1 MKKTLY
7 PASAST
13 SFTLNTESVHQ
24 LYIET
29 SGNPLGIP
37 VVFLHGGPGSSCN
50 NNHRRY
56 FNPEHYFITC
66 FDQRGCGLSTPHGEL
81 SDNTS
86 QHLVAD
92 IERIRE
98 HLNIARWLV
107 FGGSWGASLGLLY
120 AQAHPQR
127 VSGMILRGSFLARE
141 QDLFWFAQHG
151 ASEEFPEAWQAFI
164 KDIPQD
170 ERHDLVAAY
179 YQRLHHGDKDTQLKY
194 AAIWSAWSGKVAT
207 YNLGPRTNKHSNNN
221 TITNEAQR
229 QADPALVRKVKIETH
244 YAQHRYFIAEN
255 QILDNLHQLPKVP
268 VTIIHGELDKT
279 CLPTASRALAAGIT
293 NSEFILLADTGH
305 LIEEANMIAALVDA
319 TDRFI
324 RKLN

>member
-1 MKKTLY
+1 MQKTLY

-56 FNPEHYFITC
+56 FNPEHYYIIC

-81 SDNTS
+81 SNNNS
-86 QHLVAD
+86 QYLIED
-92 IERIRE
+92 MERIRE
-98 HLNIARWLV
+98 QLNIAQWLI
-107 FGGSWGASLGLLY
+107 FGGSWGACLGLLY

-127 VSGMILRGSFLARE
+127 VSGMILRGSFLGRE

-151 ASEEFPEAWQAFI
+151 ASELFPEEWQAFI
-164 KDIPQD
+164 KDIPVD
-170 ERHDLVAAY
+170 ERQDLVAAY
-179 YQRLHHGDKDTQLKY
+179 YPRLHHRDQATQLKF
-194 AAIWSAWSGKVAT
+194 AGIWSVWSSKVAT
-207 YNLGPRTNKHSNNN
+207 HNLGKTSENNS
-221 TITNEAQR
+221 ARR
-229 QADPALVRKVKIETH
+229 QADDALVRKVKIETH

-279 CLPTASRALAAGIT
+279 CLPTASRALAAGIA
-293 NSEFILLADTGH
+293 NSEFIQLADTGH
-305 LIEEANMIAALVDA
+305 LIEEAKMIAALVDA
-319 TDRFI
+319 TDRFA
-324 RKLN
+324 RQYQ